1 MTLPGVRPIRMFA
14 DQLHPDELLVEIGVG
29 GMGVAEHPQ
38 RLMTPA
44 LGSCVGVALWD
55 PSARRG
61 GLAHVM
67 LPAPSGSSA
76 NPESPRFAS
85 WAVPSLVELMIA
97 NGSERRHL
105 VAKIAGG
112 AAMFRG
118 EASAANV
125 GERNIAEV
133 RHQLEIA
140 HVRLVAE
147 DTGGNFARTIELYLD
162 SGVLV
167 VRSYRLGTSEL

>member
-1 MTLPGVRPIRMFA
+1 MTVDGAGPIRTVA
-14 DQLHPDELLVEIGVG
+14 DHPHGDEFLVEIGVG
-29 GMGVAEHPQ
+29 GVGVTEHPQ

-55 PSARRG
+55 PATRWG

-67 LPAPSGSSA
+67 LPAPGDSSA
-76 NPESPRFAS
+76 NPESGRFAS
-85 WAVPSLVELMIA
+85 WAVSALVELMVGGGA
-97 NGSERRHL
+97 QQRRL

-118 EASAANV
+118 EACVGNL

-133 RHQLEIA
+133 RRQLEIA
-140 HVRLVAE
+140 HVPLVAE
-147 DTGGNFARTIELYLD
+147 DIGGNYARTIELHLD
-162 SGVLV
+162 SGLLV
-167 VRSYRLGTSEL
+167 VRSYRFGTSEL